1 MTELLL
7 GAMPLPEPMLTK
19 MLDSILSHQAI
30 MRGGYMKQNIAMHG
44 MLVIRYA
51 SPFTKNQF
59 FWLYSGTLYNTLF
72 KTFRYIHFYYCY
84 CYRWYCYIIII
95 SPESKGS
102 VDIWFHVKGDR
113 VINGV
118 NSITQ
123 KATAWIV
130 LNFGTPTGSDSAPIW
145 QTFQDRRSTFNCIAS
160 EKVINLTTLHIF
172 IREHTFQW
180 NLWNSV

>member
-7 GAMPLPEPMLTK
+7 GAMTLPEPMLTK

-59 FWLYSGTLYNTLF
+59 FWLYSGTWYNTLF

-95 SPESKGS
+95 YPESEGS
-102 VDIWFHVKGDR
+102 VDIWFHVKVDR

-123 KATAWIV
+123 KPLHGLFSTLAHQLEVIV
-130 LNFGTPTGSDSAPIW
+130 PQFDKLFKIVG
-145 QTFQDRRSTFNCIAS
+145 QRSRS
-160 EKVINLTTLHIF
+160 
-172 IREHTFQW
+172 
-180 NLWNSV
+180 